1 MMAGRMVMGIQVIPQ
16 ADDFYGVVDRAIE
29 AIASTGLRY
38 EVCPME
44 TVVEGD
50 LDALLSAARAAHR
63 ACLGAGARSVIT
75 HIKLAER
82 AGEADVDIS
91 DIMRKYR

>member
-1 MMAGRMVMGIQVIPQ
+1 MKHKLVMGIQVLPQ
-16 ADDFYGVVDRAIE
+16 AEDFYAVVDRAIE
-29 AIASTGLRY
+29 EIASSGLRY

-50 LDALLSAARAAHR
+50 IDELFEVAKRAHR
-63 ACLGAGARSVIT
+63 ACLEAGTGRVVT

-82 AGEADVDIS
+82 ADDKDITIGS
-91 DIMRKYR
+91 IMERYR